1 MGHTACFPGAES
13 RPYCCGTGDSQY
25 HRKSCRGIADD
36 MLSTTIMAANSPVL
50 FVPAMNDKMYENPI
64 VQENIKKLA
73 SLGYL
78 FMEPDT
84 GHMAC
89 GTSGKDGSR
98 LRENCGLC
106 KGNFK

>member
-1 MGHTACFPGAES
+1 
-13 RPYCCGTGDSQY
+13 
-25 HRKSCRGIADD
+25 
-36 MLSTTIMAANSPVL
+36 L

-89 GTSGKDGSR
+89 GTSGKGRFR
-98 LRENCGLC
+98 LRRELWTL
-106 KGNFK
+106 